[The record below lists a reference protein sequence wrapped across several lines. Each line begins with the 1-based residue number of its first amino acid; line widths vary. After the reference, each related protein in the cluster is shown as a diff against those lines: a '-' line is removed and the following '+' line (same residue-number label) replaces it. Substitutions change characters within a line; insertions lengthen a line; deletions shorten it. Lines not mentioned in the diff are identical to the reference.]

1 VLKLDLGSSRDRPG
15 RPRQLP
21 NHENKSDSGKERAVN
36 HQNGVAGAP
45 PLARVKRARAA
56 EQAGPAAAALG
67 EREMLDCGAL
77 APEALLA
84 RLGASDKGLSADQAE
99 ERFDRFGPNEVAP
112 TRKLGFLGEIYQRSK
127 NPLVVQLLVIAAAST
142 WMGDLRAASVVGL
155 MVVLSV
161 MLGYV
166 QERRSSR
173 AVERLLSMI
182 KATCTVVREG
192 KESEIPLR
200 ELVPGDL
207 VVLAAG
213 DIIPADLRLLST
225 KDFYVSQAA
234 LTGESMPIE
243 KTATACD
250 IAGKNSI
257 DLPNACFQGSNV
269 LSGTARGVV
278 VNTGARTY
286 FGAISAKLAG
296 RRVLTSFDRGVE
308 SFTWLMIRFM
318 VVMVSVVFV
327 IVGLTKH
334 DWSEALLFGLSVAVG
349 LTPEMLPM
357 IVTVNL
363 SKGAMAMSKKQ
374 VIVKRLNSIQ
384 NFGAMDVLCTDKTG
398 TLTQDRIVLERYV
411 DVTNRKSEDVLRY
424 AYMNSYYQTG
434 LRNLLDRAI
443 LGHSDLDVERTGR
456 KVDEIP
462 FDFQRRRMS
471 VVIDYQDEHV
481 LICKG
486 AVEEIFQVCTRY
498 QVDEEIHPLIDMLK
512 QDLLEEYEALSRDGH
527 RVLAIAYREFPR
539 DKEVFT
545 AADESDLV
553 LLGYLA
559 FFDPPKE
566 TAASALEALR
576 KSGVATKILT
586 GDNALVTQKICR
598 DVGLSVEQLVTGDQ
612 LRGLSEAQLT
622 ELALKA
628 NVFARLTPS
637 QKEDIIRALQRG
649 GRVVGFMGDGINDAP
664 AMKTADV
671 GISVDTAVDVAKES
685 ADIILLKKSLL
696 VLEDGILEGRKVFGN
711 IIKYIKMG
719 ASSNFGNMF
728 SVVGGSY
735 FLPFLPMAPIQV
747 LVNNL
752 LYDFSQVGI
761 PTDNVDREYLEKPR
775 KWNIDS
781 IKKFML
787 WIGPMSSIFDYTTY
801 FLMLYVFG
809 CIAFNTTSDPAQKV
823 HFESL
828 FHSGWFVESILTQ
841 TLIVHIIRTNRI
853 PFFQSR
859 ASWPLV
865 LTTLAVMAAACA
877 LPYSPLAAP
886 LGLTPLPATF
896 WPWMLATVIAYSILT
911 HFVKTRFIRHYGT
924 D

>member
-1 VLKLDLGSSRDRPG
+1 MA
-15 RPRQLP
+15 
-21 NHENKSDSGKERAVN
+21 RASVD
-36 HQNGVAGAP
+36 VSAGASTRQSRP
-45 PLARVKRARAA
+45 AEAA
-56 EQAGPAAAALG
+56 SVAAAQG
-67 EREMLDCGAL
+67 ERELLECAAL
-77 APEALLA
+77 PPEAVLA
-84 RLGASDKGLSADQAE
+84 RLGTSEKGLNPEQVE
-99 ERFDRFGPNEVAP
+99 EQRERFGYNDVEHARQ
-112 TRKLGFLGEIYQRSK
+112 LGFFGEIFERSK
-127 NPLVVQLLVIAAAST
+127 NPLVIQLLVIAVLSLVI
-142 WMGDLRAASVVGL
+142 GDARAAAVVGL

-173 AVERLLSMI
+173 AVESLLAMI
-182 KATCTVVREG
+182 KATCTAVRAG
-192 KESEIPLR
+192 KEIELPLR
-200 ELVPGDL
+200 ELVPGDI
-207 VVLAAG
+207 VALAAG
-213 DIIPADLRLLST
+213 DIIPADLRLISV

-243 KTATACD
+243 KTAAPLDTK
-250 IAGKNSI
+250 GKSAL

-278 VNTGARTY
+278 VNTGPRTY
-286 FGAISAKLAG
+286 FGAISARLSG
-296 RRVLTSFDRGVE
+296 RRVLTSFDRGIE

-318 VVMVSVVFV
+318 VVMVTVVFL
-327 IVGLTKH
+327 IVGFHKH
-334 DWSEALLFGLSVAVG
+334 DWVEALLFGLSVAVG

-363 SKGAMAMSKKQ
+363 SKGAMAMSKKR

-411 DVTNRKSEDVLRY
+411 DVTNRESEDVLRY
-424 AYMNSYYQTG
+424 AYLNSYYQTG

-443 LGHSDLDVERTGR
+443 LAHSDLDVERTAR

-471 VVIDYQDEHV
+471 VVIDYGGVHV

-486 AVEEIFQVCTRY
+486 AVEEIFRVCTRY
-498 QVDEEIHPLIDMLK
+498 QVDDDINPLIDMLK
-512 QDLLEEYEALSRDGH
+512 QDLLEEYEALSRDGY
-527 RVLAIAYREFPR
+527 RVVAIAYREFPR
-539 DKEVFT
+539 DKEVFS
-545 AADESDLV
+545 AADESDLI

-566 TAASALEALR
+566 TATAALEALR
-576 KSGVATKILT
+576 KAGVATKILT
-586 GDNALVTQKICR
+586 GDNALVTQKVCR
-598 DVGLSVEQLVTGDQ
+598 DVGLQVEHLVTGDE
-612 LRGLSEAQLT
+612 LRGLSADQLT
-622 ELALKA
+622 ETAGKS
-628 NVFARLTPS
+628 NVFARLTPA
-637 QKEDIIRALQRG
+637 QKDDIIRALQRAG
-649 GRVVGFMGDGINDAP
+649 HVVGFMGDGINDAP

-711 IIKYIKMG
+711 IVKYIKMG

-752 LYDFSQVGI
+752 LYDVSQLGI
-761 PTDNVDREYLEKPR
+761 PADRVDEEYLQKPR
-775 KWNIDS
+775 KWNIAS
-781 IKKFML
+781 IKKFMV

-801 FLMLYVFG
+801 FLMLYFFG
-809 CIAFNTTSDPAQKV
+809 CIAYTTTTDPAQKA

-828 FHSGWFVESILTQ
+828 FHTGWFVESLLTQ

-859 ASWPLV
+859 ASWPLT
-865 LTTLAVMAAACA
+865 LTTLSVMAAACL
-877 LPYSPLAAP
+877 LPFSPLAGP
-886 LGLTPLPATF
+886 LGLTALPPAF
-896 WPWMLATVIAYSILT
+896 WPWMLATVVAYSILT
-911 HFVKTRFIRHYGT
+911 HFMKTLFIRRYGT